1 MLNETWLQKET
12 LNKLSFPGYLLIS
25 KERIGKKGGGFGI
38 LLSNFYKSRQQ
49 TDLSLNSTNFEHLI
63 IEVKTKKSSVIIMTA
78 YRPPN
83 TSAKEFMI
91 EYQQQ
96 VAFIQEKL
104 HDRSSLIIGLDH
116 NMDFLK
122 SNSHQI
128 TQDFLEYNFEQ
139 NLIPLINRPTRITR
153 TSAMLIDNIFVSQ
166 DLVEDSRCGL
176 LITDLSDHLPCL
188 MSIQNIDPDTIG
200 ANMIISRTLND
211 TKMTNIKHDLGM
223 LIWKSRLT
231 ENLQNNYDTFELTL
245 TNVLDRHA
253 PFTNK
258 TTKGSQQK

>member
-1 MLNETWLQKET
+1 
-12 LNKLSFPGYLLIS
+12 
-25 KERIGKKGGGFGI
+25 
-38 LLSNFYKSRQQ
+38 
-49 TDLSLNSTNFEHLI
+49 
-63 IEVKTKKSSVIIMTA
+63 MTA

-104 HDRSSLIIGLDH
+104 HDRSSLIIVLDH

-128 TQDFLEYNFEQ
+128 TQDFLEFNFER
-139 NLIPLINRPTRITR
+139 NLIPLISRPTRITR
-153 TSAMLIDNIFVSQ
+153 TSTTLIDNIFVSQ

-188 MSIQNIDPDTIG
+188 MSIQNIDLDTIG
-200 ANMIISRTLND
+200 ANMIIS
-211 TKMTNIKHDLGM
+211 
-223 LIWKSRLT
+223 
-231 ENLQNNYDTFELTL
+231 
-245 TNVLDRHA
+245 
-253 PFTNK
+253 
-258 TTKGSQQK
+258 